1 MRTVK
6 SYDNQSLFD
15 IAIQEIGAIESVWD
29 ILDANTGL
37 QLDLSLP
44 ASANVVIPDIVL
56 KKQVVAYFAD
66 NNLHPVSGLDEESI
80 VTQNDM
86 NTIKQDLDY
95 NLHGGDKEF
104 AGVRLFFLHD
114 MLSVQIVYT
123 GITADTVVVSVDQS
137 LDGVNW
143 TTIPYV
149 NQIIDKTKEAHTF
162 NIIGLLTDFVRLHL
176 SVPDASDGTITS
188 VTWKT

>member
-1 MRTVK
+1 MRTIQA
-6 SYDNQSLFD
+6 YDNQSLFD
-15 IAIQEIGAIESVWD
+15 IAIQETGAIESVWD
-29 ILDANTGL
+29 LLDVNPAL
-37 QLDLSLP
+37 QIDLSIP
-44 ASANVVIPDIVL
+44 AGITVTIPDVVL
-56 KKQVVAYFAD
+56 KSRVVQYFSE
-66 NNLHPVSGLDEESI
+66 NNIHPISGLGDESLI
-80 VTQNDM
+80 TQNDM

-95 NLHGGDKEF
+95 NLNGGNREF
-104 AGVRLFFLHD
+104 DGIRLFFLHD
-114 MLSVQIVYT
+114 MLSVQIVYS

-149 NQIIDKTKEAHTF
+149 SQVLDKTKDAHTF

>member
-1 MRTVK
+1 MRTIEA
-6 SYDNQSLFD
+6 YDNQTLFD
-15 IAIQEIGAIESVWD
+15 IAIQETGAIESVWD
-29 ILDANTGL
+29 LLDANNAL
-37 QLDLSLP
+37 ALDLSIP
-44 ASANVVIPDIVL
+44 AGTPVVIPDVVL
-56 KKQVVAYFAD
+56 KTRVVQYFSE
-66 NNLHPVSGLDEESI
+66 NNIHPIGGLGDESI

-86 NTIKQDLDY
+86 NTVKQDFDY
-95 NLHGGDKEF
+95 NLNGGNKEF
-104 AGVRLFFLHD
+104 DGIRLFFLHD

-137 LDGVNW
+137 LDGINW

-149 NQIIDKTKEAHTF
+149 SQVLDKTKDAHTF

-176 SVPDASDGTITS
+176 SVPDASIGVITS

>member
-1 MRTVK
+1 MRTIQA
-6 SYDNQSLFD
+6 YDNQSLFD
-15 IAIQEIGAIESVWD
+15 IAIQETGAIESVWD
-29 ILDANTGL
+29 LLDVNPAL
-37 QLDLSLP
+37 QIDLSIP
-44 ASANVVIPDIVL
+44 AGITVTIPDVVL
-56 KKQVVAYFAD
+56 KSRVVQYFSE
-66 NNLHPVSGLDEESI
+66 NNIHPISGLGDESLI
-80 VTQNDM
+80 TQNDM

-95 NLHGGDKEF
+95 NLNGGNREF
-104 AGVRLFFLHD
+104 DGIRLFFLHD
-114 MLSVQIVYT
+114 MLSVQIVYS
-123 GITADTVVVSVDQS
+123 GITADTVMVSVDQS

-149 NQIIDKTKEAHTF
+149 SQVLDKTKDAHTF